1 MKSISKETID
11 FYFKTSDKDMFTC
24 ICGARRKCK
33 KGAGYSNL
41 YSHIQTA
48 HPNHQQEVS
57 QFRAAN
63 NLLITSMLDSKAINS
78 FGWISCIVENNFP
91 LSFVESESVRKQSKL
106 RPISCE
112 TLKKQMFQVQSLL
125 QQKIKDGIPDKFGLV
140 FDGWSSNGIHFVSLF
155 CVFSNSTKDFKSP
168 VLLKFSPLEN
178 EEDLGADSHLEFIID
193 SVESYGKTR
202 ANILFLVSDNCA
214 VNIAVSTRSGIP
226 LIGCASHRF
235 NLAMKSF
242 LEPFDTVIKKVNEIM
257 KKFCTIKGKAWLKN
271 KTSLR
276 SVTKN
281 STRWYLLYVRK
292 IHNFQTNSG
301 SGIS

>member
-1 MKSISKETID
+1 M
-11 FYFKTSDKDMFTC
+11 
-24 ICGARRKCK
+24 
-33 KGAGYSNL
+33 
-41 YSHIQTA
+41 
-48 HPNHQQEVS
+48 
-57 QFRAAN
+57 
-63 NLLITSMLDSKAINS
+63 
-78 FGWISCIVENNFP
+78 
-91 LSFVESESVRKQSKL
+91 
-106 RPISCE
+106 
-112 TLKKQMFQVQSLL
+112 
-125 QQKIKDGIPDKFGLV
+125 
-140 FDGWSSNGIHFVSLF
+140 
-155 CVFSNSTKDFKSP
+155 
-168 VLLKFSPLEN
+168 
-178 EEDLGADSHLEFIID
+178 GADSHLEFIID

-214 VNIAVSTRSGIP
+214 VNIAISTRSGIP

-242 LEPFDTVIKKVNEIM
+242 LEPFDTVIKKANEIM

>member
-1 MKSISKETID
+1 
-11 FYFKTSDKDMFTC
+11 
-24 ICGARRKCK
+24 
-33 KGAGYSNL
+33 
-41 YSHIQTA
+41 
-48 HPNHQQEVS
+48 
-57 QFRAAN
+57 
-63 NLLITSMLDSKAINS
+63 MLDSKAINS

-106 RPISCE
+106 KPISCE

-140 FDGWSSNGIHFVSLF
+140 FDGWSSNGIHFVS
-155 CVFSNSTKDFKSP
+155 
-168 VLLKFSPLEN
+168 
-178 EEDLGADSHLEFIID
+178 
-193 SVESYGKTR
+193 
-202 ANILFLVSDNCA
+202 ILFLVSDNCA
-214 VNIAVSTRSGIP
+214 VNVAISTRSGIP

-242 LEPFDTVIKKVNEIM
+242 LEPFDTVIKKANEIM